1 MLRGLLL
8 LLALL
13 GVLPSVALGQSYQHA
28 SDGLV
33 AVHAKKIVGE
43 DHRIGFDV
51 CAQLMRQEEVGPLEV
66 RLNFWGTSG
75 GILAQA
81 SSVLRP
87 ESAAPVCQRILLPAR
102 ARGYGR
108 WEISRLRFQ
117 RNSIP

>member
-1 MLRGLLL
+1 
-8 LLALL
+8 
-13 GVLPSVALGQSYQHA
+13 
-28 SDGLV
+28 
-33 AVHAKKIVGE
+33 
-43 DHRIGFDV
+43 V

-75 GILAQA
+75 GILAHA

-117 RNSIP
+117 RNSMP